1 MAKKKNAPA
10 AEAPTTTNEATP
22 LIDANPP
29 VESAREKPT
38 KKKRSKSDATLADVF
53 ASYVEAMENDGK
65 SGGTIAS
72 YKMELALAVDEMG
85 VDTKIADLTPERVVI
100 YFGCDRLVKTRSGRA
115 KSPLS
120 IAKSQ
125 RVLRQALQ
133 HAEAVGLVAKAPLPE
148 LAASH

>member
-10 AEAPTTTNEATP
+10 AEAPTTNVNEVTTPVIEATETAP
-22 LIDANPP
+22 
-29 VESAREKPT
+29 EKPT
-38 KKKRSKSDATLADVF
+38 KKKRAKSDATLADVF

-65 SGGTIAS
+65 SDGTISS
-72 YKMELALAVDEMG
+72 YRMELALAGDELG